1 MDPLV
6 VTVSHSLA
14 KDEVIRRLKPALGRA
29 VQMFPVL
36 SLEQEHWSDDRMDFR
51 VKAFGQFATG
61 NVLVG
66 DKDVR
71 TWPGFA
77 TLFAFLR
84 RSVDSERPTSSLSL
98 SRPLASRRT

>member
-36 SLEQEHWSDDRMDFR
+36 SLEQEQWSDDHMDFR

-61 NVLVG
+61 HVLVG

-71 TWPGFA
+71 IEVILPWLLAKFA
-77 TLFAFLR
+77 DAARESITL
-84 RSVDSERPTSSLSL
+84 
-98 SRPLASRRT
+98 RTRILLEKK

>member
-6 VTVSHSLA
+6 ATVSHSLG

-36 SLEQEHWSDDRMDFR
+36 NLEQEQWSGDRMDFR
-51 VKAFGQFATG
+51 VKAFGQFASG

-66 DKDVR
+66 ENDVR
-71 TWPGFA
+71 SEVFLPWLLAKFTDA
-77 TLFAFLR
+77 ARESITL
-84 RSVDSERPTSSLSL
+84 
-98 SRPLASRRT
+98 RTKILLDKK